1 MMRGKSIVVSLAF
14 ALSAGG
20 LVLPSAG
27 LAEVTVIPVTGT
39 EVTTELTGTVEVVNL
54 ERRMLTIRTPDGRFQ
69 VIHVPE
75 EVKRLNEIKIGNRL
89 TITETEAVLVDL
101 VKGPEAAAVGATQE
115 SFVERESGARPAGV
129 MVDTLTLYGRVESID
144 KTKETVTV
152 RGSEEAVELK
162 VNDRALL
169 DEVSVGDGV
178 VATFVRSVRGKVEF
192 R

>member
-1 MMRGKSIVVSLAF
+1 MMRGKRIVVSLAF
-14 ALSAGG
+14 ALSAGVF
-20 LVLPSAG
+20 VLPPAA
-27 LAEVTVIPVTGT
+27 LAEVTVIPVTGA
-39 EVTTELTGTVEVVNL
+39 EVTSELTGTVEIVNL

-75 EVKRLNEIKIGNRL
+75 EVKRLDEIKIGNRL

-101 VKGPEAAAVGATQE
+101 VKGPEAAAVGSTQE

-129 MVDTLTLYGRVESID
+129 MVDTLTLYGRIESID
-144 KTKETVTV
+144 KTKETITV